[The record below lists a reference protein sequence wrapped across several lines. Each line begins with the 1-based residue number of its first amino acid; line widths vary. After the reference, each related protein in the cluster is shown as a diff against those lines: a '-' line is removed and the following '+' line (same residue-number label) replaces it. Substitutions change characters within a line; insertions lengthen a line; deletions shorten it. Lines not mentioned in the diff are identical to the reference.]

1 MTMTAGFGKI
11 TNIKF
16 GSMPEFLLDIEETK
30 RENLGKCSWLN
41 LETATEIRMTYPR
54 RKYDRSLECL

>member
-16 GSMPEFLLDIEETK
+16 GNIPEFLLDVEETK

-41 LETATEIRMTYPR
+41 LETATER
-54 RKYDRSLECL
+54 

>member
-16 GSMPEFLLDIEETK
+16 GSIPEFLLDVEETK
-30 RENLGKCSWLN
+30 RENLGKCS
-41 LETATEIRMTYPR
+41 
-54 RKYDRSLECL
+54 

>member
-16 GSMPEFLLDIEETK
+16 GNIPEFLLDVEETK
-30 RENLGKCSWLN
+30 RENLGKHS
-41 LETATEIRMTYPR
+41 
-54 RKYDRSLECL
+54 

>member
-1 MTMTAGFGKI
+1 MTMTVGFGKI

-16 GSMPEFLLDIEETK
+16 GSMPEFVLDVEETK

-41 LETATEIRMTYPR
+41 LEADAEIRMTYSR